1 MSEMSYLIENQ
12 TILILQVMTVVMTQM
27 EVLLQM
33 SQKVKFYSKSYEIRL
48 KLLKPDFHLR
58 LFLCA
63 F

>member
-1 MSEMSYLIENQ
+1 
-12 TILILQVMTVVMTQM
+12 MTVVMTQI

-58 LFLCA
+58 LFMCA
-63 F
+63 FKKKIWYSRKTSATKAK